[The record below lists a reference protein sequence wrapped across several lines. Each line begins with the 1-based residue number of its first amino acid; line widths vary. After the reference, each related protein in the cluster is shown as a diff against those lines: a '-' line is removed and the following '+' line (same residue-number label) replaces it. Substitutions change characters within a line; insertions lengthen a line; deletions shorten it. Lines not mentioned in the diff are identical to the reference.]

1 MGGHA
6 LDSIGYPVCTEGRAN
21 CMLKALNFGMLRRA
35 DVKKA
40 ALLVIVD
47 RPSLRGRD
55 LVYDVFVSIGTLS
68 DAIAEYL

>member
-1 MGGHA
+1 
-6 LDSIGYPVCTEGRAN
+6 
-21 CMLKALNFGMLRRA
+21 MLKALDFGMLRRA